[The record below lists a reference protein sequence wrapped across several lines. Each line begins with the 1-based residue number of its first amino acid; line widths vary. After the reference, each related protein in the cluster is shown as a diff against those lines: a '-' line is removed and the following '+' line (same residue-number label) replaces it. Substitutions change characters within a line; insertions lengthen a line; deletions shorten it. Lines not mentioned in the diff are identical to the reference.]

1 MGRVEGKGRKKEV
14 FLFLEGNI
22 GGFQHH
28 GCRGDGRVS
37 SNDKISSHRQLV
49 IDNLQ

>member
-1 MGRVEGKGRKKEV
+1 MGRVEGREREKKA

-28 GCRGDGRVS
+28 GDGGVS
-37 SNDKISSHRQLV
+37 LNDKISSHRQLA